1 MCVLVELAFTYQTIV
16 ALSAELTK
24 ATTKVH
30 TGCHLPIYI
39 SFLLGLCPKSKSMWN
54 KWKNHFSE
62 MKGDVGMSHHKKEGN
77 KKMPIPRQEII
88 DNPIPTSLFS
98 IKLSVHIYKCSYL
111 SSNCTPSTHTQQN
124 SCIAHKQ
131 RCRDGVINDL
141 LSRYRHLLVPFFFM
155 MRHPYIPLHFREMI
169 FPLVQF
175 PPEALLRFGCGGCW
189 TCMKIQFP
197 PEA

>member
-1 MCVLVELAFTYQTIV
+1 MELAFTYQTIV

-24 ATTKVH
+24 ATTTKVH
-30 TGCHLPIYI
+30 TGCYLCIYI
-39 SFLLGLCPKSKSMWN
+39 PFLLGLCPKSKSMWN

-62 MKGDVGMSHHKKEGN
+62 MKGDVGMSHHEKEGN

-111 SSNCTPSTHTQQN
+111 SSNCTPSTYTQQN

-141 LSRYRHLLVPFFFM
+141 LSRYRHLLVPLFFM

-169 FPLVQF
+169 FPLVQVLRGGGGRVSM
-175 PPEALLRFGCGGCW
+175 LLW
-189 TCMKIQFP
+189 HEI
-197 PEA
+197 